1 MIEIILRRFRT
12 ASDRGNETQLV
23 QVFGL
28 EWWSFTWNDFFA
40 NVAIWV
46 LSESENLVG
55 MEHPMIQD
63 KIRFILFKVLEYMA
77 LKTRILIAW
86 GFEWMKVI
94 WRIWFEMIKIQPR
107 TEWDWLLDDGNKN
120 ERNEAIQIV
129 RRTLSIQ
136 SNKCRYR
143 SEKQGGT
150 REF

>member
-1 MIEIILRRFRT
+1 MIEILLRRFWT
-12 ASDRGNETQLV
+12 VSDRVNETQFV

-55 MEHPMIQD
+55 REHPMIRY
-63 KIRFILFKVLEYMA
+63 KIRFILFKVLEYIA
-77 LKTRILIAW
+77 LMTRILMAW

-107 TEWDWLLDDGNKN
+107 REWDWLLDDGNKN

-129 RRTLSIQ
+129 RRTSRIQ

-150 REF
+150 LEF